1 MMLSESTKR
10 VVDITAPVATTV
22 STAAALTVGQQIVL
36 VISGIAG
43 VLSILWYLTRF
54 YEWLRGGDG
63 DL

>member
-1 MMLSESTKR
+1 MTLSESTKR
-10 VVDITAPVATTV
+10 IVDITAPVATTV

-54 YEWLRGGDG
+54 WEWMHGRGGE
-63 DL
+63 